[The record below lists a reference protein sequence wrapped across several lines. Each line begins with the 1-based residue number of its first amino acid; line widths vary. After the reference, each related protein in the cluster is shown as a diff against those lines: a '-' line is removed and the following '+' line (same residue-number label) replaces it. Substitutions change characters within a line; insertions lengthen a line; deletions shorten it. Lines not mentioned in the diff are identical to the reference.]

1 MITNPVL
8 LILIK
13 ASIRLNMLWLI
24 FSVYQ
29 RPGKIRYVFKR
40 IISIKRSEERNRKVK
55 KFALKGNRLFMA
67 INIPGWP
74 SRQFNKFIKNEIL
87 RLENS
92 ESDKTRLQTV
102 FFETTGKCRLNCKHC
117 SNAGNHNNN
126 GKARGE
132 VLENI
137 LLKVK
142 DEGIPHIQ
150 FTGGEP
156 LEDFDMLLKLI
167 RRADR
172 MDTWVLSSGFEL
184 TKEKARALKKAG
196 LVGVNISLDHWNE
209 QEHNKFRGNDEAF
222 SWAKRAILNCK
233 NEGLLISISLCA
245 TKEFTTEE
253 NLAKFLELSKKMRVH
268 FIRILE
274 PKQTGLYLKGD
285 NRLSLAQLQLLEDF
299 FFSDIC
305 NRNDK
310 TTPILMY
317 PDLMNREKC
326 IGKGDR
332 YLYINMDGL
341 VHPCPFSFTGTNN
354 ILELSFKSINNDLS
368 KEDCIN
374 CNVYKGSLN

>member
-1 MITNPVL
+1 MTTNPV
-8 LILIK
+8 IVIFIK
-13 ASIRLNMLWLI
+13 ACIRLNMLWLI
-24 FSVYQ
+24 FSAYPN
-29 RPGKIRYVFKR
+29 PGKIRTVFKR
-40 IISIKRSEERNRKVK
+40 MISIKQSGERKRKIK
-55 KFALKGNRLFMA
+55 KFARKGNRFYMA

-74 SRQFNKFIKNEIL
+74 SRQFNKFVKNEIL
-87 RLENS
+87 RLGNS
-92 ESDKTRLQTV
+92 ESNKTRLQTV
-102 FFETTGKCRLNCKHC
+102 FFETTDKCRLNCKHC
-117 SNAGNHNNN
+117 SNAGNHNRN
-126 GKARGE
+126 GKGNGE

-142 DEGIPHIQ
+142 AEGIPHIQ

-167 RRADR
+167 RRAER

-184 TKEKARALKKAG
+184 TEEKAREMNKAG
-196 LVGVNISLDHWNE
+196 LVGVNISLDHWDE
-209 QEHNKFRGNDEAF
+209 QEHNSFRGNDEAF

-233 NEGLLISISLCA
+233 NEGLLVSISLCA

-253 NLAKFLELSKKMRVH
+253 NLVKFLELSKKLRAH

-274 PKQTGLYLKGD
+274 PKQTGLYLNGD
-285 NRLSLAQLQLLEDF
+285 NRLSNAQLRLLEDF

-305 NRNDK
+305 NGNDK

-317 PDLMNREKC
+317 PDLMNRAKC
-326 IGKGDR
+326 MGKGDR

-354 ILELSFKSINNDLS
+354 ILEKSFESINKDLA

-374 CNVYKGSLN
+374 CNVYEGSLN